1 MEKVL
6 PKGWVETEFSDLV
19 SFVIGGDWGKDEE
32 FGEEGYSIVHCIRGS
47 EIKNWNEN
55 YGSTAVLRK
64 LKVSSIVT
72 RELQVNDI
80 LLEIS
85 GGGPDQPVGRTVLID
100 QNVFSTLIEHPIVC
114 TNFLRLVRPI
124 KNISSKF
131 LNSYLHYFYISGQIA
146 NYQGGS
152 NNLRNLRYKEFETI
166 KIPFPPLAEQERI
179 VAKLDALFAQHEKIK
194 SALARIPQLLK
205 DFRKQVLTQAVTGKL
220 TEQWREGKDLESAD
234 FFIQKV
240 ISDRNENDRT
250 LKRKLTYESIEGSY
264 EIPEKWCFSFL
275 QNLGEFTR
283 GKSKHRPRND
293 KKLFNGEYPFIQTG
307 DVSNA
312 TMYINE
318 YKNTYSEF
326 GLKQSRLFP
335 KGTLCITIAANIAET
350 AILNFDSCFPDSVVG
365 YVPYKNFY
373 SSEFAMYFINTI
385 QKELEHYAPA
395 TAQKNINMAILGEI
409 PFPIPPLQEQRE
421 IIYRVESLFAKADAI
436 ESRYHTLK
444 AKIEALPQA
453 ILHKAFKG
461 ELVPQL
467 PTDGDA
473 KDLLA
478 EIMALKKEITGKKKQ
493 K

>member
-1 MEKVL
+1 MENKL
-6 PKGWVETEFSDLV
+6 PKGWVISNIEESVAILDNMRKPVSATERAKRS
-19 SFVIGGDWGKDEE
+19 GDIPYYGATGLAGYIDDYLFDEE
-32 FGEEGYSIVHCIRGS
+32 
-47 EIKNWNEN
+47 
-55 YGSTAVLRK
+55 L
-64 LKVSSIVT
+64 
-72 RELQVNDI
+72 
-80 LLEIS
+80 
-85 GGGPDQPVGRTVLID
+85 VLIGED
-100 QNVFSTLIEHPIVC
+100 GAPFFDKQKNVAFIITGKSWVNNHAHVLKA
-114 TNFLRLVRPI
+114 
-124 KNISSKF
+124 KNNTVNKF
-131 LNSYLHYFYISGQIA
+131 ILHYLNQFDYTGFVGGTTRLKLT
-146 NYQGGS
+146 QGD
-152 NNLRNLRYKEFETI
+152 LK
-166 KIPFPPLAEQERI
+166 KIPFPLPPLAEQKRI
-179 VAKLDALFAQHEKIK
+179 VAKLDKLFAQHEKIK
-194 SALARIPQLLK
+194 RALNRIPQLLK
-205 DFRKQVLTQAVTGKL
+205 TFRQQVLTQAVTGKL
-220 TEQWREGKDLESAD
+220 TEQWREGKELEDAD
-234 FFIQKV
+234 IFIRQV

-264 EIPEKWCFSFL
+264 EIPDKWSFSFL

-293 KKLFNGEYPFIQTG
+293 KKLFNGAYPFIQTG

-312 TMYINE
+312 IMYINE

-335 KGTLCITIAANIAET
+335 KGTLCVTIAANIAET

-385 QKELEHYAPA
+385 QKELEYFAPA

-409 PFPIPPLQEQRE
+409 PFPVPPLQEQQE
-421 IIYRVESLFAKADAI
+421 IVRRVESLFAKADTI
-436 ESRYHTLK
+436 ESRYQRLK
-444 AKIEALPQA
+444 AKIDNLPQA

-478 EIMALKKEITGKKKQ
+478 EIMALKEETKGRKKK
-493 K
+493 